1 MHNKYQFKITFLTQ
15 FFWLKRAPSR
25 GKLLYKIM
33 GGAIFFQISEK
44 GAILKISLGNPA
56 LDQQNDTYYS
66 HRKCNAKEM
75 YININSNHL
84 PNVKKEL
91 PNMILNRL
99 SALSKNKVMF
109 DYFFTLF

>member
-1 MHNKYQFKITFLTQ
+1 MKKNLEIKTELDSCKVDFL
-15 FFWLKRAPSR
+15 
-25 GKLLYKIM
+25 G
-33 GGAIFFQISEK
+33 ISH
-44 GAILKISLGNPA
+44 L
-56 LDQQNDTYYS
+56 QNDTYHP

-109 DYFFTLF
+109 NKYKEPYEKALKTVASTKS